1 MEEGVTLPTCPLPVG
16 RREGFLMIEP
26 LPAKTGHLQPSCAM
40 FYTNHIKKV
49 LPTQQFRWENQT
61 LRQKVHFLYYEEG
74 KNEPVFTET
83 QWEKVQVHD
92 EDVSN
97 SELKTLQNQVA
108 RLQQDMKEFQLL
120 WKPKPDT
127 SYVDRVTPVLRNDSR
142 PYTTA
147 SRPTSTPSKV
157 EVPEGYT
164 LVEFDGGTSCNIPAQ
179 GYGEGYGSFQI
190 DHGTIHRVTFGR
202 GHSSNASEILTL
214 AAALEHLYSRGG
226 VDSVKL
232 FIRGDSQ
239 IALKWATDK
248 STPKAK
254 TSECFKQA
262 IARLRLFNGFFG
274 DIKTEWRGRRHSV
287 KLFGH

>member
-1 MEEGVTLPTCPLPVG
+1 MSNHPRQTLIYSPT
-16 RREGFLMIEP
+16 
-26 LPAKTGHLQPSCAM
+26 
-40 FYTNHIKKV
+40 
-49 LPTQQFRWENQT
+49 FRWNGDLLEQEVQIIQHYPEHD
-61 LRQKVHFLYYEEG
+61 RDVGIFREWHSVKIDG
-74 KNEPVFTET
+74 KEYRHPTRSRTIFPEVPG
-83 QWEKVQVHD
+83 WEKPAPR
-92 EDVSN
+92 S
-97 SELKTLQNQVA
+97 
-108 RLQQDMKEFQLL
+108 
-120 WKPKPDT
+120 KPDT
-127 SYVDRVTPVLRNDSR
+127 SYLDKVVPVKRGVSHAKSSKPLRCDH
-142 PYTTA
+142 
-147 SRPTSTPSKV
+147 PTWPDTNGVVSLPLPRDYMTPSPSIPPSPLTTV
-157 EVPEGYT
+157 VPEGYT
-164 LVEFDGGTSCNIPAQ
+164 LIEFDGGTSCNIPAQ

-226 VDSVKL
+226 ADSVKL

-248 STPKAK
+248 SNPKAK

-262 IARLRLFNGFFG
+262 IARVRLFNHLFA

>member
-1 MEEGVTLPTCPLPVG
+1 
-16 RREGFLMIEP
+16 
-26 LPAKTGHLQPSCAM
+26 M

-74 KNEPVFTET
+74 KSEPVFTET
-83 QWEKVQVHD
+83 QWEKVQVHG

-97 SELKTLQNQVA
+97 SELKTLQEQVA

-127 SYVDRVTPVLRNDSR
+127 GHVERVEPPPKRCLYPEVPGWEMPVKKPKPLKCDK
-142 PYTTA
+142 
-147 SRPTSTPSKV
+147 PTWPDTNHIVGVKKWKSTEAKT
-157 EVPEGYT
+157 PEGYT

-190 DHGTIHRVTFGR
+190 DHGTVHRVTFGR

-226 VDSVKL
+226 ADCMKL

-239 IALKWATDK
+239 IALKWATDT
-248 STPKAK
+248 SNPRAK

-262 IARLRLFNGFFG
+262 IARVRLFNHLFA